1 MPIKRQRKETTG
13 MKTYRTPGAT
23 ATDWSPT
30 GNSQEVSRIE
40 TYVGDNGMAVAVPVR
55 LAMAGETTKKG
66 VRRVMIKA
74 SGNIPATMLDGGAG
88 INAIV
93 DAKSTVPFSAH
104 LVVQMP
110 QVIAQIESGGNST
123 NGLTAIVMRL
133 IRDLIAISTDE
144 SVTANA
150 DLSASGL
157 LAHALAGDT
166 ALDIISGAYGESS
179 ARA

>member
-23 ATDWSPT
+23 ATEWSPT

-40 TYVGDNGMAVAVPVR
+40 TYVNGTGMTVAVPVR

-66 VRRVMIKA
+66 VRRVMLKA
-74 SGNIPATMLDGGAG
+74 SGNVPANLVDPGTGSGMF
-88 INAIV
+88 V
-93 DAKSTVPFSAH
+93 DAKSAVPFSAH

-110 QVIAQIESGGNST
+110 QTIAQIESGGNVT
-123 NGLTAIVMRL
+123 TGLTAIVL
-133 IRDLIAISTDE
+133 NLVRDLLAISTDE
-144 SVTANA
+144 SATANA
-150 DLSASGL
+150 DLSVSGL

-166 ALDIISGAYGESS
+166 ALDIISGAYGEST

>member
-1 MPIKRQRKETTG
+1 

-40 TYVGDNGMAVAVPVR
+40 TYVNGAGISVAIPVR

-74 SGNIPATMLDGGAG
+74 SGNVPANLVDNGSGTNVV
-88 INAIV
+88 I
-93 DAKSTVPFSAH
+93 DAKSMVPFSAH

-110 QVIAQIESGGNST
+110 QTIAQIESGGVVT
-123 NGLTAIVMRL
+123 NGVTAIVL
-133 IRDLIAISTDE
+133 NLVRDLFAISTDE
-144 SVTANA
+144 SATANA
-150 DLSASGL
+150 DLSVSGL

-179 ARA
+179 ARS